1 MITNFTSYL
10 LAIRGYSPRT
20 AEGYAKDCKAFAS
33 WIKHHREGARWSN
46 ITREDLDSYIQAR
59 AEEGI
64 KPATTNREIAAISA
78 LYRYF
83 QREGLLT
90 TNPAQYESRRKQP
103 QRQPNTIDICELRQ
117 AYESAFGVDKYLL
130 GLLIST
136 AVRISELLAIRWED
150 IDWSSGAIR
159 INGKGAK
166 ERTVYMSAETLQL
179 FEPFADRKERKG
191 LLFKLDERDARY
203 RIYQALRPFCHGKQL
218 SPHAIR
224 HTIATYWASQGA
236 NVTTIAQALG
246 HNRIATTQQY
256 IDLAQSNT
264 RELMRGKSLI

>member
-1 MITNFTSYL
+1 MITRFTTYL
-10 LAIRGYSPRT
+10 TNIRGYSPRT
-20 AEGYAKDCKAFAS
+20 VDGYRKDCQAFAS
-33 WIKHHREGARWSN
+33 WTRAHREGARWSN
-46 ITREDLDSYIQAR
+46 LTREDIDAYITAR
-59 AEEGI
+59 AADGI

-83 QREGLLT
+83 MREGLLT
-90 TNPAQYESRRKQP
+90 TNPAQFESRRKQP

-159 INGKGAK
+159 INGKGSK